1 MKLKKNNLLS
11 NEFLND
17 NKSGLNNKDNKNQ
30 IKSVKNMIN
39 KKINE
44 KNLYSIINTLSNRNM
59 EIKTPQSHVNL
70 LSRNKKKPKYI
81 KTEGFDIYRKIND
94 KKIHNNE
101 IILTS
106 KKIKRTYSNK

>member
-1 MKLKKNNLLS
+1 MLIYC
-11 NEFLND
+11 
-17 NKSGLNNKDNKNQ
+17 Q
-30 IKSVKNMIN
+30 
-39 KKINE
+39 
-44 KNLYSIINTLSNRNM
+44 
-59 EIKTPQSHVNL
+59 EI
-70 LSRNKKKPKYI
+70 KKKPKYI